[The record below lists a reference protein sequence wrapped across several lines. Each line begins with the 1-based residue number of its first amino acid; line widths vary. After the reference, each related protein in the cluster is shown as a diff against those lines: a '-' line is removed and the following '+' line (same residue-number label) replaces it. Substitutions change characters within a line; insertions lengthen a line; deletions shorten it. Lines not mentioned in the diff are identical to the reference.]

1 MIKSMTLQ
9 MTAKTTTT
17 TTATTK
23 ANKAPENMIKV
34 VTRTPAAKATTTIL
48 AVTTTTT
55 IKPTLSRMSVATN
68 TTTDMH
74 FKAANS
80 ERKRSCH
87 TAPQVISCCGS
98 NYQQNNDKNYQNN
111 NDDNNQHNNIHN
123 YQYKNNKNYQHNND
137 AHNEHNNDNNN
148 EHNRSKNQL
157 SQNNKNNHRNNY
169 NLPPLFAFNRHLV
182 HATFLLLVYAVCNC
196 CAGAVGSYESLAYAP
211 AEPRP
216 LQRRHTT
223 AIVKDNNAATDDAN
237 LVFVYKCCEK
247 FEIHVDGLCTQVNES
262 EYFQPMFTDYQGV
275 HNVPVKFKFVIGIP
289 ACGTMQSWPI
299 YHYQGSADQLVLLDD
314 GKLRHYTNSN
324 EEEDELYEHTDYDA
338 DLDDERKSLF
348 HDYAAGQYCIDK
360 AISTT
365 GQHKQVLYAN
375 ICLAKREIKW
385 SDTTFLLRKVIN
397 PILHGISLILLLLIS
412 IIYFILPTLRDL
424 VGNII
429 TTIAVCMMTVQAAD
443 FVRIFTE
450 FSNHV
455 SFIVADI
462 ILYISLLGAFFWLN
476 SFGYYIW
483 KTFRSRNVFL
493 RVTDGRKYCYYSAYA
508 WGLTALM
515 AALAVFAHFFL
526 DADSYKQQY
535 VIGDQQTIGW
545 LGIWIFFAPIA
556 CIILINIFFYVTT
569 LKLINRRNVYGRI
582 QHKLRANF
590 IMFSWMLLIMSIA
603 WLFFVLSLMPYEGL
617 LYAHILVNAAQAP
630 LLLYICVL
638 RQKHVTFLLKKSCC
652 YNEPPSANDWGDE
665 MHYMNCNDY

>member
-1 MIKSMTLQ
+1 MTLE
-9 MTAKTTTT
+9 TKV
-17 TTATTK
+17 TTK
-23 ANKAPENMIKV
+23 TGNIERRNMPRSVCSAPRSPRPPCSP
-34 VTRTPAAKATTTIL
+34 TRTTSNSLSPASTNLASIL
-48 AVTTTTT
+48 NTTTT
-55 IKPTLSRMSVATN
+55 IMLSSATCSWRKSDYSTN
-68 TTTDMH
+68 SLRTTTP
-74 FKAANS
+74 
-80 ERKRSCH
+80 
-87 TAPQVISCCGS
+87 TTTISCNS
-98 NYQQNNDKNYQNN
+98 H
-111 NDDNNQHNNIHN
+111 QHNNKDFYNTKTSQQRNHIFSP
-123 YQYKNNKNYQHNND
+123 
-137 AHNEHNNDNNN
+137 AFTFS
-148 EHNRSKNQL
+148 RQL
-157 SQNNKNNHRNNY
+157 VY
-169 NLPPLFAFNRHLV
+169 AAL
-182 HATFLLLVYAVCNC
+182 LLLVFAAGNC
-196 CAGAVGSYESLAYAP
+196 CGGGVGSSESLAFSVAK
-211 AEPRP
+211 AVTAATVEERP
-216 LQRRHTT
+216 LHRRHTT
-223 AIVKDNNAATDDAN
+223 TKDNSVVVVASAMDDEN
-237 LVFVYKCCEK
+237 VVFVNKCCEK
-247 FEIHVDGLCTQVNES
+247 FEIHVDGVCTQVNES
-262 EYFQPMFTDYQGV
+262 DYFQPMFTNYQGV

-314 GKLRHYTNSN
+314 GRLRHYTNSN
-324 EEEDELYEHTDYDA
+324 EEEDEALYEHTDYEA

-348 HDYAAGQYCIDK
+348 HDYAQGQYCIDK
-360 AISTT
+360 AISTS
-365 GQHKQVLYAN
+365 GQHTQVLYAN

-397 PILHGISLILLLLIS
+397 PILHCISLILLLLIS

-429 TTIAVCMMTVQAAD
+429 TTIAVCLMAVQAAD

-515 AALAVFAHFFL
+515 ACLAVFAHFFL
-526 DADSYKQQY
+526 DADSYKEQNL
-535 VIGDQQTIGW
+535 IGDQETIGW

-556 CIILINIFFYVTT
+556 CTILINVFFYVTT
-569 LKLINRRNVYGRI
+569 LRLINRRNVYGRI

-590 IMFSWMLLIMSIA
+590 IVFSWMLLIMSVA
-603 WLFFVLSLMPYEGL
+603 WLFLVLSWLPYDGF
-617 LYAHILVNAAQAP
+617 LYVHILVNAAQAP
-630 LLLYICVL
+630 LLLYVCVL

-665 MHYMNCNDY
+665 MHYMNCNNY